1 MGKGRGVK
9 LNVVITPLRPGQI
22 MFETGHPILVKNS
35 VSISLNY
42 RVAARKLSRGIKI
55 LKMDI

>member
-22 MFETGHPILVKNS
+22 MLEAGHPILVKNS

-42 RVAARKLSRGIKI
+42 LVAARKLSRGIKI